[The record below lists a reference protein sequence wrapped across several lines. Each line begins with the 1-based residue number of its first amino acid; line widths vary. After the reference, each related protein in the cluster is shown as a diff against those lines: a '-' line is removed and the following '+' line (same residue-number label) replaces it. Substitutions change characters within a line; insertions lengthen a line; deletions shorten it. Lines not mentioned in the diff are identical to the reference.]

1 MFNLLLKTELKNIEA
16 HKQNYAVQRLKA
28 NMAVEKAQS
37 QCAELMGEPSVLAA
51 IVTVGAFK
59 GATSPN
65 VTQQRKTALTSIAK
79 TGLFSLFR

>member
-1 MFNLLLKTELKNIEA
+1 MFSLFFKAELMNIEA
-16 HKQNYAVQRLKA
+16 HKQSYAVQKQKA
-28 NMAVEKAQS
+28 DMALEKAQK

-51 IVTVGAFK
+51 IVAAGAFK

-65 VTQQRKTALTSIAK
+65 AAQQRKSALTSIAK